1 MAAANPSPLGGECRD
16 ERSESGRR
24 GAPAPHPAFAS
35 LSSAL
40 SPKGSGVLLIN
51 EIFHSIQG
59 EGTHAGAPMVFVRLT
74 GCPLRCVWCDTE
86 YAFHEGKP
94 LSFDEILAQVKSH
107 GCPNVEVTGGEP
119 LAQKACYE
127 FLTVLCDAGLQVFLE
142 TAGSHDLTPVDKRV
156 RIIMDLK
163 CPGSGEERRNRWENL
178 ACLKVDRDEIKFV
191 LAERN
196 DYEWAK
202 AKITEH
208 KLSEKASALLLSPV
222 FGKLDYRALAE
233 WILAD
238 RLPPPV
244 RMQLQLHKHIWDPQK
259 RGV

>member
-1 MAAANPSPLGGECRD
+1 MAAAHPSPLDGSGQDALRASNMRD
-16 ERSESGRR
+16 VLGAELTSAHAPKGRR
-24 GAPAPHPAFAS
+24 
-35 LSSAL
+35 
-40 SPKGSGVLLIN
+40 VLLIN

-59 EGTHAGAPMVFVRLT
+59 EGTHAGEPMVFVRLT
-74 GCPLRCVWCDTE
+74 GCPLRCVWCDTA
-86 YAFHEGKP
+86 YAFHEGQA
-94 LSFDEILAQVKSH
+94 LSLEEMVTRVKGY
-107 GCPNVEVTGGEP
+107 GCPQVEVTGGEP

-127 FLTVLCDAGLQVFLE
+127 LLTVLCDVGLQVFLE
-142 TAGSHDLTPVDKRV
+142 TAGSHDLAPVDKRV

-178 ACLKVDRDEIKFV
+178 ACLKAERDEIKFV

-202 AKITEH
+202 AQIATH
-208 KLSEKASALLLSPV
+208 ALASKCCALLLSPV
-222 FGKLDYRALAE
+222 FGKLDYRTLAE

-244 RMQLQLHKHIWDPQK
+244 RMQLQLHKHIWDPKQ